1 MTAAAAAAAV
11 VVVDVAITRI
21 VSIAEQQTKTLL
33 FSKYEGEDTM
43 NNSIE
48 V

>member
-1 MTAAAAAAAV
+1 MTAVVVVVV

-43 NNSIE
+43 NNAIE